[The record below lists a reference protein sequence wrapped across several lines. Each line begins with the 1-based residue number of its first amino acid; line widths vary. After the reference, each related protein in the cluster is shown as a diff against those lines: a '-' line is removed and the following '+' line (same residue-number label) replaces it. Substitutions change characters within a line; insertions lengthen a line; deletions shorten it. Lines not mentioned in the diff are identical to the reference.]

1 MKNIPVRTIN
11 TTSQSLK
18 LSENFSIRD
27 VHRLFGGKDLE
38 QELHRHD
45 HYYILALQKGR
56 GSHTIDFTDYKISDY
71 SFFFMRP
78 SQVHALTLKAGSTGY
93 LIQFKADFYYP
104 TDKASRHLLRR
115 ASHKTICKLDA
126 RNGKKLFPILA
137 SMLQEYTTQQE
148 GYQNVIK
155 AHLGIFFIELV
166 RQRQDKKNTPNSDS
180 IYTQDRIEELMGLL
194 ETHLAQYKKVSDY
207 AALLNLSPYQLNAIT
222 KATMGKTCSA
232 LIDEQLILESK
243 RYLLSTA
250 NQVSQIAYQLGYED
264 ASYFTRFFK
273 KHTGYT
279 PEAFRQHFR

>member
-1 MKNIPVRTIN
+1 MKNIPVRQI
-11 TTSQSLK
+11 SKLSKSLK
-18 LSENFSIRD
+18 LSDSFSIRD
-27 VHRLFGGKDLE
+27 VQRMLAGKDLE

-45 HYYILALQKGR
+45 HYYILALQKGK
-56 GSHTIDFTDYKISDY
+56 GEHVIDFASYKIPDH

-78 SQVHALTLKAGSTGY
+78 GQVHQLTLKAGSTGY

-126 RNGKKLFPILA
+126 QKGKKLFPILA
-137 SMLQEYTTQQE
+137 NMLQEYTTQQE
-148 GYQNVIK
+148 GYQDVIK
-155 AHLGIFFIELV
+155 ANLGIFFIELV
-166 RQRQDKKNTPNSDS
+166 RQRQDRKNTPNSDS
-180 IYTQDRIEELMGLL
+180 LYTQDRIEELMGLL

-207 AALLNLSPYQLNAIT
+207 AALLNLSAYQLNAIT
-222 KATMGKTCSA
+222 KAALGKTCSA
-232 LIDEQLILESK
+232 LIDEQIILESK

-250 NQVSQIAYQLGYED
+250 NQVSQVAYHLGYED

-279 PEAFRQHFR
+279 PEAFRQHLR

>member
-1 MKNIPVRTIN
+1 MKNIPLRQIN
-11 TTSQSLK
+11 TVSQSLK

-27 VHRLFGGKDLE
+27 VHRLIGGKDLV

-56 GSHTIDFTDYKISDY
+56 GSHAIDFADYKISDY

-78 SQVHALTLKAGSTGY
+78 GQVHALTLKAGSTGY

-126 RNGKKLFPILA
+126 RKGKKLFPILA
-137 SMLQEYTTQQE
+137 SMLQEYSTQQE
-148 GYQNVIK
+148 GYQDVIK
-155 AHLGIFFIELV
+155 ANLGIFFIELV
-166 RQRQDKKNTPNSDS
+166 RQRQDRKNTPNSDS
-180 IYTQDRIEELMGLL
+180 LYTQDRIEELMGLL

-207 AALLNLSPYQLNAIT
+207 AALLNLSAYQLNAIT
-222 KATMGKTCSA
+222 KAAMGKTCSA